1 MEIRKKSCIIVTEY
15 YSIICFHYTFISLPC
30 IGGDFFCL
38 IKEINIFANNFYLS
52 KEETQPVKVGFLY
65 LLLNDKME
73 TIIQSIIQLINVIK
87 NAGRRTILTV
97 IFLLILSAIT
107 YILVTNFSDII
118 DLIKQENKQEIPTY
132 NEYNYNPKQEE
143 IRLDIPTINLLN
155 RFFYTHDLVQELTL
169 INLRELDINQPPII
183 EVLFE
188 LCRHND
194 SHFQLIDGKESTNF
208 TIFKQILN
216 AGGNEVLTNTELRRI
231 DRNMY
236 AIISNI
242 DNVCTS
248 YYTVISLDDS
258 NTLFLIACSSTTFH
272 EGLNNDINILC
283 ANLYFLIK

>member
-1 MEIRKKSCIIVTEY
+1 
-15 YSIICFHYTFISLPC
+15 
-30 IGGDFFCL
+30 
-38 IKEINIFANNFYLS
+38 
-52 KEETQPVKVGFLY
+52 
-65 LLLNDKME
+65 ME
-73 TIIQSIIQLINVIK
+73 TIIQSIIQLIQAIK

-97 IFLLILSAIT
+97 IFLLILSAST
-107 YILVTNFSDII
+107 YILITNFDTII
-118 DLIKQENKQEIPTY
+118 GLIKQENKQEITTDL
-132 NEYNYNPKQEE
+132 ELNYKPKQEE

-169 INLRELDINQPPII
+169 INLSQSTDNEPSII

-194 SHFQLIDGKESTNF
+194 NHFQLINGKESDNF
-208 TIFKQILN
+208 NIFKQILN

-258 NTLFLIACSSTTFH
+258 NTLFLIVCSSTTFN

-283 ANLYFLIK
+283 ANLYFMIK

>member
-1 MEIRKKSCIIVTEY
+1 
-15 YSIICFHYTFISLPC
+15 
-30 IGGDFFCL
+30 
-38 IKEINIFANNFYLS
+38 
-52 KEETQPVKVGFLY
+52 
-65 LLLNDKME
+65 ME
-73 TIIQSIIQLINVIK
+73 TIIQSIIQLIQAIK

-97 IFLLILSAIT
+97 IFLLIITAIT
-107 YILVTNFSDII
+107 YILVTNFDTII
-118 DLIKQENKQEIPTY
+118 GLIREENKQEIPTY
-132 NEYNYNPKQEE
+132 NEYNYNPKQKE
-143 IRLDIPTINLLN
+143 ITLTIPTINLLN

-169 INLRELDINQPPII
+169 INLSQSTDNEPSII

-194 SHFQLIDGKESTNF
+194 NHFQLIDGKESTNF
-208 TIFKQILN
+208 SIFKQIIN
-216 AGGNEVLTNTELRRI
+216 SGGNEVLTNTELRRI

-258 NTLFLIACSSTTFH
+258 NTLFLIVCSSTTFH

-283 ANLYFLIK
+283 ANLYFMIK